1 MLASKRAF
9 RAPETAL
16 QYVRPM
22 ARKATAQ
29 GVKTSLSGRR
39 QHARTHE
46 TGRVERMNQSNGTS
60 FWVWVTLGLIG
71 IALNAFAPHDI
82 SARIKAR
89 PEALEL
95 HGTISD

>member
-1 MLASKRAF
+1 M
-9 RAPETAL
+9 
-16 QYVRPM
+16 
-22 ARKATAQ
+22 
-29 GVKTSLSGRR
+29 
-39 QHARTHE
+39 
-46 TGRVERMNQSNGTS
+46 ERMNQSNGTS

-95 HGTISD
+95 HGTITD